1 MRRRSDGGWD
11 LGPNRIPVVR
21 ALAAAAV
28 LAVLGAVVGGIVGWM
43 AFMFFSVAC
52 VALITQAVSQ
62 RPVVTFDQHGVV
74 LSPARDRRH
83 IVPWDDVEALL
94 LWSGPPGEGGHLDHL
109 GVVTSFDLPRL
120 TGPTD
125 ATPDARLERLDPEE
139 AVPINAPLADCR
151 LDTYQLRA
159 VLLGFGSRAVVVD
172 RRL

>member
-1 MRRRSDGGWD
+1 
-11 LGPNRIPVVR
+11 
-21 ALAAAAV
+21 
-28 LAVLGAVVGGIVGWM
+28 
-43 AFMFFSVAC
+43 
-52 VALITQAVSQ
+52 
-62 RPVVTFDQHGVV
+62 
-74 LSPARDRRH
+74 
-83 IVPWDDVEALL
+83 
-94 LWSGPPGEGGHLDHL
+94 L
-109 GVVTSFDLPRL
+109 GVVTSFDLRRL